1 MACPAGGISETQ
13 AYRVVFFYQLYPTS
27 RFSISLF
34 GGPQHSDTVLPLLP
48 PLQLQLSPVRAWTP
62 AAGATISWQG
72 RLNSLA
78 IAYSHLISGDGP
90 LALAVQPTRSSAPI
104 P

>member
-13 AYRVVFFYQLYPTS
+13 AYRVVFFYTLYPTS

-48 PLQLQLSPVRAWTP
+48 PLQLQLSPLRPWTP
-62 AAGATISWQG
+62 AAGASISWQG
-72 RLNSLA
+72 RLTTLPIS
-78 IAYSHLISGDGP
+78 YSHLITELGDP
-90 LALAVQPTRSSAPI
+90 AAQLHMTIATP
-104 P
+104 